1 MIKGS
6 KMPKFSKV
14 VSSAVVTSMLFS
26 TSLSL
31 SVPVHAAPADEP
43 DAYEMTA
50 DALVAR
56 PFGLVLTTLGTAA
69 FVVSLPFSALGG
81 NVKGAAEQLVIGPGK
96 NTFVRC
102 LGCKTAGRAQTSRS
116 E

>member
-1 MIKGS
+1 
-6 KMPKFSKV
+6 MPKTAKLV
-14 VSSAVVTSMLFS
+14 ASSALLSIVFS
-26 TSLSL
+26 SSLSL
-31 SVPVHAAPADEP
+31 SAPVYAAPAEEP
-43 DAYEMTA
+43 DAYDMTA

-56 PFGLVLTTLGTAA
+56 PFGLVLTTLGAAA

-102 LGCKTAGRAQTSRS
+102 LGCKSAGAKPVSAD
-116 E
+116 